1 MDKRHWK
8 TAIRK
13 ATKEVGTYRP
23 AFDAMIDTLADI
35 LAKRDQAQAEFLES
49 GGSMLVVRTNK
60 AGADNYEQNPVIR
73 LINDFNRDAL
83 SFWRDLG
90 LTPAGLKKI
99 SDEAGKENKGSA
111 LDQVLAKLGG

>member
-35 LAKRDQAQAEFLES
+35 LAKRDKAQAEFLES

-83 SFWRDLG
+83 SFWRELG
-90 LTPAGLKKI
+90 LTPAGLRKI
-99 SDEAGKENKGSA
+99 NDDAMTERKLSPLEE
-111 LDQVLAKLGG
+111 VLNVLES